1 MHFAD
6 AAVFI
11 TIASVLHSFN
21 ISKALDDA
29 GNEITPAQKFTGG
42 ILMQVQVSSPHLSR
56 SDIQVGTQNRSNVKL
71 PLAPTLQL
79 LLCSA
84 NRRRG
89 VIRPTFMHY

>member
-42 ILMQVQVSSPHLSR
+42 ILM
-56 SDIQVGTQNRSNVKL
+56 
-71 PLAPTLQL
+71 
-79 LLCSA
+79 
-84 NRRRG
+84 
-89 VIRPTFMHY
+89 